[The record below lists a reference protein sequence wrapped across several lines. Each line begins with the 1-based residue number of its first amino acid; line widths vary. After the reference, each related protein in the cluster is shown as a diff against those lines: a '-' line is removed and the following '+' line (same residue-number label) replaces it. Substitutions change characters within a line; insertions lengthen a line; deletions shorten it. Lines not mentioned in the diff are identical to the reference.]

1 MEEQNLYDV
10 LIIGSGPAA
19 LTAAI
24 YTSRANLKTLLIGGA
39 SFGGQLM
46 ITTDVEDYPGFPDGI
61 TGPELIFKMRD
72 QAEKFGAQIKQLD
85 ATVVNLEK
93 SPFTV
98 TTDEGDFKGKTLI
111 IATGASA
118 KWLGLENETRLIG
131 RGVSACAVC
140 DGAFFR
146 DKKVVVVGGGD
157 TAMKEA
163 LFLTK
168 FADVTVIHRRDSLTA
183 FPIWQERAKKNPKI
197 KFIWDTVVED
207 VLGENNVTG
216 VKLKNIK
223 TGATSTLETNGLF
236 VAIGHIPNTAIFKDK
251 ITIDSA
257 GYVVPEAGTRTN
269 VDGVFVAG
277 DVHDHKYKQAIT
289 AAGSGCKAALD
300 VEDYLTKQNNIHD

>member
-1 MEEQNLYDV
+1 MEKKIYDV

-24 YTSRANLKTLLIGGA
+24 YTSRARLHTLIIGGA

-46 ITTDVEDYPGFPDGI
+46 ITTDVEDFPGFPEGI

-72 QAEKFGAQIKQLD
+72 QATKFGAEIKQLE
-85 ATVVNLEK
+85 ATSVNLEK
-93 SPFTV
+93 QPFTV
-98 TTDEGDFKGKTLI
+98 TTDEGDLKGKTLI

-118 KWLGLENETRLIG
+118 KWLGIASEEKMIG
-131 RGVSACAVC
+131 KGVSACAVC

-168 FADVTVIHRRDSLTA
+168 FAEVTVVHRRDKLTA
-183 FPIWQERAKKNPKI
+183 FPIWQERAKSNPKI
-197 KFIWDTVVED
+197 KFIWDTVVEE
-207 VLGENNVTG
+207 VLGEDKVTG
-216 VKLKNIK
+216 IKVKNVK
-223 TGATSTLETNGLF
+223 TGETSQLETDGLF
-236 VAIGHIPNTAIFKDK
+236 VAIGHKPNTAIFKDK
-251 ITIDSA
+251 ITIDA
-257 GYVVPEAGTRTN
+257 GGYAVPEEQTQTN
-269 VDGVFVAG
+269 IPGVFVAG

-289 AAGSGCKAALD
+289 AAGAGCKAALD
-300 VEDYLTKQNNIHD
+300 VEDYLTKENIIHD

>member
-1 MEEQNLYDV
+1 MEKKIYDV

-24 YTSRANLKTLLIGGA
+24 YTSRARLKTLVIGGA

-46 ITTDVEDYPGFPDGI
+46 ITTDVEDFPGFPEGI

-72 QAEKFGAQIKQLD
+72 QATKFGAEIKQLD
-85 ATVVNLEK
+85 AISVNLEK
-93 SPFTV
+93 QPFIV
-98 TTDEGDFKGKTLI
+98 TTDEGDFKSKTII

-118 KWLGLENETRLIG
+118 KWLGIASEEKLIG

-168 FADVTVIHRRDSLTA
+168 FADVTVVHRRDKLTA
-183 FPIWQERAKKNPKI
+183 FPIWQERAKSNPKI
-197 KFIWDTVVED
+197 NFVWNSVVEE
-207 VLGENNVTG
+207 VLGDKNVTG
-216 VKLKNIK
+216 IKIKNVK
-223 TGATSTLETNGLF
+223 TGEKSEIQTDGLF
-236 VAIGHIPNTAIFKDK
+236 VAIGHKPNTDIFKDK

-257 GYVVPEAGTRTN
+257 GYAVPEAETQTN
-269 VDGVFVAG
+269 ISGVFVAG

-289 AAGSGCKAALD
+289 AAGAGCKAALD
-300 VEDYLTKQNNIHD
+300 VEDYLTKENIIHD